1 MDFRNK
7 KSATSKSATSKS
19 ARKTAMTFV
28 KLNEVEGALQIED
41 GAMWLK
47 SGKYDAP
54 SVSIK
59 VDPDATLSRST
70 PRRPSPT
77 GCARSLCAT
86 LSCPLRRM
94 TRAIQSLSSPARA
107 VPMIPAICHFKR
119 WGGLWPPLF
128 YRRPHEK

>member
-59 VDPDATLSRST
+59 VDSDATLSDWVRKIIL
-70 PRRPSPT
+70 RNVE
-77 GCARSLCAT
+77 
-86 LSCPLRRM
+86 LSVEENERGYPEL
-94 TRAIQSLSSPARA
+94 IISGQSGTDDLP
-107 VPMIPAICHFKR
+107 F
-119 WGGLWPPLF
+119 
-128 YRRPHEK
+128 

>member
-7 KSATSKSATSKS
+7 KSATGKSATSKR

-41 GAMWLK
+41 GTMWLK

-59 VDPDATLSRST
+59 VDPDATLSDWVRKITLRNVELSVEENDKGY
-70 PRRPSPT
+70 PELIISGQSGADDT
-77 GCARSLCAT
+77 GDL
-86 LSCPLRRM
+86 P
-94 TRAIQSLSSPARA
+94 
-107 VPMIPAICHFKR
+107 F
-119 WGGLWPPLF
+119 
-128 YRRPHEK
+128 

>member
-59 VDPDATLSRST
+59 VDPDATLSDWIRKIILRNVELSVEENERGYPELIISGQSDT
-70 PRRPSPT
+70 DDT
-77 GCARSLCAT
+77 GDL
-86 LSCPLRRM
+86 P
-94 TRAIQSLSSPARA
+94 
-107 VPMIPAICHFKR
+107 F
-119 WGGLWPPLF
+119 
-128 YRRPHEK
+128 

>member
-59 VDPDATLSRST
+59 VDPDATLADWVRKITLRNVELSVEENDKGYPELIISGQ
-70 PRRPSPT
+70 SGADDT
-77 GCARSLCAT
+77 GDL
-86 LSCPLRRM
+86 P
-94 TRAIQSLSSPARA
+94 
-107 VPMIPAICHFKR
+107 F
-119 WGGLWPPLF
+119 
-128 YRRPHEK
+128 